1 MLLQEIREKIVE
13 IGNRMVEDGVAHGSQ
28 GNISCYDT
36 ESGLIAI
43 TPSAVPYRFRK
54 PEDITVIDIDQKI
67 IEGKWRPT
75 SEIAVHMI
83 FYRRRKDVKAVIHSH
98 APYSTVFGVINEPVP
113 SILTE
118 AALCLTGPI
127 PVAPYFRPGTQ
138 EVAELTFKAMGENGA
153 AGILAHHGLVTV
165 AGNLDQAYDS
175 TMAAE
180 TTARIVIMARS
191 MGAKEINLD
200 PAEGIAMREIYLTK
214 YFAKPLGQ

>member
-1 MLLQEIREKIVE
+1 MLLQELREKIVE

-28 GNISCYDT
+28 GNISAYDV

-43 TPSAVPYRFRK
+43 TPSAVPYRLRK
-54 PEDITVIDIDQKI
+54 AEDITVIDMDRKI
-67 IEGKWRPT
+67 VEGKWRPT
-75 SEIAVHMI
+75 SEIALHMI
-83 FYRRRKDVKAVIHSH
+83 FYKRRKDVKAVVHSH
-98 APYSTVFGVINEPVP
+98 APHSTVFGVIHESVP

-118 AALCLTGPI
+118 AALCLTGPV
-127 PVAPYFRPGTQ
+127 PVAPYFRPGTE
-138 EVAELTFKAMGENGA
+138 EVAELTYNAMGENGA

-165 AGNLDQAYDS
+165 AGNLEQAYDS

-200 PAEGIAMREIYLTK
+200 PAEAAAMREIYLTK